1 MLSADREEPDL
12 VTLAGKEEEVEKS
25 EDRTESSG
33 SSIEPG
39 DLGSGAFDI
48 SKLFTIN
55 LRTLDTSSVSV
66 IYLTFSGGSCIGFL
80 FYFLMHFVSHYCLW
94 IFSIYI
100 LSFSV
105 SSYSETCANND
116 TNIFPIIHLTI
127 KEITIFI

>member
-1 MLSADREEPDL
+1 M
-12 VTLAGKEEEVEKS
+12 TLAGKEEEVEKS

-48 SKLFTIN
+48 SKLITIN

-80 FYFLMHFVSHYCLW
+80 FYFLIMHFVSHYCLW
-94 IFSIYI
+94 ILSIYI

-116 TNIFPIIHLTI
+116 TDIFPNIHLTI
-127 KEITIFI
+127 KEITLFI

>member
-1 MLSADREEPDL
+1 M
-12 VTLAGKEEEVEKS
+12 TLAGKEEEVEKS

-33 SSIEPG
+33 SSTESG
-39 DLGSGAFDI
+39 DLGSGAFNI
-48 SKLFTIN
+48 SKLITID

-80 FYFLMHFVSHYCLW
+80 FYFLIMHFVSHYCLW

>member
-1 MLSADREEPDL
+1 M
-12 VTLAGKEEEVEKS
+12 TLAGKEEEVEKS

-33 SSIEPG
+33 SSTESG

-48 SKLFTIN
+48 SKLITIN

-80 FYFLMHFVSHYCLW
+80 FYFLIMHFVPHYCLW
-94 IFSIYI
+94 IFSTYI

-105 SSYSETCANND
+105 RSYSETCANND
-116 TNIFPIIHLTI
+116 TDIFPIIHLTI
-127 KEITIFI
+127 KEIRIFI

>member
-1 MLSADREEPDL
+1 M
-12 VTLAGKEEEVEKS
+12 TLAGKEEEVEKS

-33 SSIEPG
+33 SSIESG

-48 SKLFTIN
+48 SKLITIN

-80 FYFLMHFVSHYCLW
+80 FYFLIMHFVSHYCLW

-116 TNIFPIIHLTI
+116 TDIFPFIHLTI

>member
-1 MLSADREEPDL
+1 M
-12 VTLAGKEEEVEKS
+12 TLAGKEEEVEKS

-48 SKLFTIN
+48 SKLITIN

-94 IFSIYI
+94 IFTIYI

-116 TNIFPIIHLTI
+116 TDIFPFIHLTI